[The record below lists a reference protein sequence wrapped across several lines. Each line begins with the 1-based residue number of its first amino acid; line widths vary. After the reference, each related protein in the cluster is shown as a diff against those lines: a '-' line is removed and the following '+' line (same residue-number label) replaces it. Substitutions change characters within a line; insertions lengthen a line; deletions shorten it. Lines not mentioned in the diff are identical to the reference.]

1 MSGAASATPAVS
13 EHGRHATHGM
23 LGGPNPSASGVDDG
37 PPAERTT
44 EHHPRSTMT
53 PQHPARPAIVGHRGA
68 SAHAPENTLAAF
80 RRAIEDGADLLECD
94 VHLSA
99 DGHVVVMHDESIDR
113 TAAAD
118 SPLAT
123 GAIADLTREQL
134 DTVVLEGGERVPSL
148 AELLETTT
156 VPVFIEVKVADAARA
171 VGEQLAALPADHPAA
186 ASTVISFH
194 ADALA
199 EVRRF
204 AEATPVSYL
213 VRQIDEAALQVAAE
227 LGASGIG
234 PGIDGLSLG
243 GAKAARAAGLRLNP
257 WTVNTAA
264 QLEVALACG
273 VDTITTDDPAWVQ
286 RELDVRA

>member
-1 MSGAASATPAVS
+1 
-13 EHGRHATHGM
+13 
-23 LGGPNPSASGVDDG
+23 
-37 PPAERTT
+37 
-44 EHHPRSTMT
+44 MT

-99 DGHVVVMHDESIDR
+99 DGEVIVMHDETIDR

-118 SPLAT
+118 SPLRS
-123 GAIADLTREQL
+123 GAIGDLTRAEL
-134 DTVVLEGGERVPSL
+134 DTVLLEEGEQVPTL

-156 VPVFIEVKVADAARA
+156 VPVFIEVKVAEAGEVVAA
-171 VGEQLAALPADHPAA
+171 QLAGLPEGSPAK

-194 ADALA
+194 AEALEA
-199 EVRRF
+199 IRRGSPG
-204 AEATPVSYL
+204 TPVSYL
-213 VRQIDEAALQVAAE
+213 VGQVTEEEVRTALD
-227 LGASGIG
+227 LGAAGIG

-243 GAKAARAAGLRLNP
+243 AARAVHEAGLRLNP
-257 WTVNTAA
+257 WTVNSTA

-273 VDTITTDDPAWVQ
+273 VDTITTDDPAWLQ
-286 RELDVRA
+286 RELDVRS